1 MLVKS
6 IYTDNTGL
14 LENII
19 SRIKRAY
26 GLSQVDIADRLNYSR
41 EHFSRLKKK
50 NPPELIIAINN
61 AFPELEILSSP
72 KEKAKNSERV
82 LIDLLILEVA
92 KLKSKVFGGSV
103 DDNIDELERNASLL
117 LKQVEGQDSSISS

>member
-1 MLVKS
+1 MLTKS
-6 IYTDNTGL
+6 IYTANTIL
-14 LENII
+14 LKNII
-19 SRIKRAY
+19 SGVKREY
-26 GLSQVDIADRLNYSR
+26 GLSQGDIADRLSYSR

-50 NPPELIIAINN
+50 NPAELLIAISN
-61 AFPELEILSSP
+61 AFPEFEILNSP
-72 KEKAKNSERV
+72 KEKAKNSEQG

>member
-1 MLVKS
+1 MLAKS

-50 NPPELIIAINN
+50 NPAELLIAISN
-61 AFPELEILSSP
+61 AFPEFEILNSP
-72 KEKAKNSERV
+72 KEKAKNSEQG

-117 LKQVEGQDSSISS
+117 LMQVEGENPPISS

>member
-1 MLVKS
+1 MLTKS

-19 SRIKRAY
+19 SGVKREY
-26 GLSQVDIADRLNYSR
+26 GLSQGDIADRLSYSR

-50 NPPELIIAINN
+50 NPDELIIAISNT
-61 AFPELEILSSP
+61 FPELEILNSP
-72 KEKAKNSERV
+72 KEKANSERA

-117 LKQVEGQDSSISS
+117 LMQVEGENPPISS